1 LTATSTKRNYLRIA
15 KLAIVCSLTTSY
27 SGNAAVI
34 LEHSGT
40 VRAGTAY
47 HSNLQFLDSSVEES
61 TYVYSLVPEY
71 KLSALDDKNK
81 WFGSLGV
88 NFQRASNQN
97 ILGNREDPF
106 ATLGWERL
114 FESGKLDLL
123 ADYTRQ
129 TSRITQFNTTGAV
142 LQDGTSVVKNY
153 SASWDYYLS
162 QKLTLNTNAHYQD
175 NIFTGVLGLG
185 NFNVRDYGIALKYA
199 YSESIMPY
207 LSALASDF
215 KADGVPDNFETR
227 YQTYRAGVE
236 VNLTPQF
243 SYIADLGFV
252 QFNSTSNDEIVGK
265 LTASYLGERY
275 DLTGTL
281 ERSVFPTGLGF
292 IDVAESLT
300 SAFKYNLTPRSSWGV
315 NLGLRENKSGVDT
328 QELIGF
334 YDYEIT
340 SAWLMH
346 VEASQRNLKFTG
358 QNSVD
363 DTSLGVFF
371 TYTSPKF

>member
-1 LTATSTKRNYLRIA
+1 M
-15 KLAIVCSLTTSY
+15 
-27 SGNAAVI
+27 I

-40 VRAGTAY
+40 VRAGTEY

-61 TYVYSLVPEY
+61 TYVYSLIPEY

-97 ILGNREDPF
+97 VLGNREDPF

-114 FESGKLDLL
+114 FESGKLELL

-142 LQDGTSVVKNY
+142 LQDCTSVVKNY

-185 NFNVRDYGIALKYA
+185 NFNVRDYGVALKYA

-215 KADGVPDNFETR
+215 KADAVPNNFETR

-252 QFNSTSNDEIVGK
+252 QFNSTSDDEIVGK

-275 DLTGTL
+275 DLSGTL